1 MLAEM
6 AVKAKG
12 PAVAR
17 IGEINGWR
25 EACEGEEAV
34 VRRPIITTHWRDL
47 TPSEEGDM
55 ADVIEDFNRQARN
68 PMVQE
73 TATLGAHPATLQK
86 GLCTQC
92 AYTCKCICSCIRY
105 L

>member
-12 PAVAR
+12 PAVAG

-25 EACEGEEAV
+25 EAV
-34 VRRPIITTHWRDL
+34 VRRPIITTHRRDL

-73 TATLGAHPATLQK
+73 AATLGAHPATLQK

-92 AYTCKCICSCIRY
+92 AYPHFTQ
-105 L
+105 